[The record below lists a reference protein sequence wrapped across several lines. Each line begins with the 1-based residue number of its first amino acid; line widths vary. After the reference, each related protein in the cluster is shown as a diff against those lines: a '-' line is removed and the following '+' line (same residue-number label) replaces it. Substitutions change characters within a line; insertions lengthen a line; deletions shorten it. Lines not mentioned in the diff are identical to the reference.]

1 MWRGYNEGRLAQLA
15 SLSGDYRTAIVHAKL
30 SAEIF
35 EQYDNSSWRLRQA
48 YNELAEAYLS
58 AGRYEDALGQAELSI
73 QGPFNIAPDNTS
85 DRPRMSKAYALINL
99 GRYTEASHVLQE
111 YLRSREER
119 FGHMDT
125 ESFK

>member
-1 MWRGYNEGRLAQLA
+1 MWRGYNEGRLAQVA
-15 SLSGDYRTAIVHAKL
+15 SLLGDYRTAIVHAKF

-35 EQYDNSSWRLRQA
+35 EQYDARTWRLRQA

-58 AGRYEDALGQAELSI
+58 AGRYEDVLEQAELGI
-73 QGPFNIAPDNTS
+73 KGPFNIEPDNPP
-85 DRPRMSKAYALINL
+85 DFPRMSKAYALINL
-99 GRYTEASHVLQE
+99 GRHEEASDVLEE

-119 FGHMDT
+119 FGPMDT